1 MKAIKITFSNNLSYL
16 SGRLIKDKNKIDTI
30 NKLVEEGEIN
40 SINDYGE
47 EVYEYS
53 SAIIEDYTT
62 VNISVATQYNEDDS
76 YEELE
81 YEEVIEDKFSEMNIN
96 LIQFDTD
103 RCESGIGVFT
113 ESIEKRGETTF
124 FLSVNDDIDI
134 QNLTSDLYIIYPTV
148 DDWISDTV
156 VISELLYINSN
167 DKESYLKKWVNV
179 DDYEE
184 GLDMVD
190 EISYLIE
197 DGKIDLIQNNFVDN
211 YGSEG
216 KGMIESTDLYIYDF
230 SKKGYPKLIHE
241 GEYL

>member
-16 SGRLIKDKNKIDTI
+16 SGRLIKEKNEIDTV
-30 NKLVEEGEIN
+30 NELVEEGEIN
-40 SINDYGE
+40 SINAYGE
-47 EVYEYS
+47 ELYEYS

-76 YEELE
+76 YEELD

-96 LIQFDTD
+96 LVQFDTT
-103 RCESGIGVFT
+103 RCESGVGVFT

-124 FLSVNDDIDI
+124 FLSVNDDVDI
-134 QNLTSDLYIIYPTV
+134 QNLISDLYIIYPTV

-167 DKESYLKKWVNV
+167 DKESYLKKWLN
-179 DDYEE
+179 DNYEE

-211 YGSEG
+211 YGSDG
-216 KGMIESTDLYIYDF
+216 KGMIEWTDLYIYNF
-230 SKKGYPKLIHE
+230 SKKGYPELIHE
-241 GEYL
+241 GEYLV